1 MLTNRFIVSLKIKKK
16 HFYTLTFVYLCVFN
30 YIITRIF
37 LKIITA
43 QKTVKNALLLCFN
56 HNLKYAL
63 PMQYQFMYVSSI
75 KYFNG
80 FKFNFCFSKHAIVV
94 KIDLEI

>member
-1 MLTNRFIVSLKIKKK
+1 MLTNRFIVLLKIKKK
-16 HFYTLTFVYLCVFN
+16 HFYTLTFVYLCIFN

-43 QKTVKNALLLCFN
+43 QKTCFN

-80 FKFNFCFSKHAIVV
+80 FKFNFCFSKHAIVM